1 MATRMK
7 TVFKFSICSSWL
19 SLPPLLVFETWLLR
33 ALKEPVK
40 CSSWQRQN
48 LISRWR
54 NVHSGGLGTQVCVL
68 VIQSCPFCDRFNNI
82 LEIGD
87 VAAQVKHAVK
97 NIMGSSYI
105 IDRRK
110 SN

>member
-48 LISRWR
+48 LISQWR

-68 VIQSCPFCDRFNNI
+68 VIQLCPFCDPM
-82 LEIGD
+82 D
-87 VAAQVKHAVK
+87 VAHQAPLSMEFFRQEYWSGLPCLLQG
-97 NIMGSSYI
+97 IFLTQG
-105 IDRRK
+105 
-110 SN
+110 